1 MTEVAQNL
9 QEIQK
14 NLPSHVTLIAVS
26 KRQPIQKVIDAYKAG
41 HRDFGENKVQE
52 LVGKVEEFDDDT
64 RWHFIGHLQTNKVKY
79 IAPFVHMIHSVDSLK
94 LLKEINKR
102 AQQNERTIDVLL
114 QMRIAKEEAKTGLDA
129 PSLDQA
135 IQELAQGSFP
145 NIEFRGLMGMAT
157 QTDNQEQIRS
167 EFQSVKEKLESLKD
181 TFPKADIL
189 SMGMSGDMEIAME
202 EGSNMV
208 RVGTAVFGARDY

>member
-1 MTEVAQNL
+1 
-9 QEIQK
+9 
-14 NLPSHVTLIAVS
+14 
-26 KRQPIQKVIDAYKAG
+26 
-41 HRDFGENKVQE
+41 
-52 LVGKVEEFDDDT
+52 
-64 RWHFIGHLQTNKVKY
+64 
-79 IAPFVHMIHSVDSLK
+79 MIHSVDSLK